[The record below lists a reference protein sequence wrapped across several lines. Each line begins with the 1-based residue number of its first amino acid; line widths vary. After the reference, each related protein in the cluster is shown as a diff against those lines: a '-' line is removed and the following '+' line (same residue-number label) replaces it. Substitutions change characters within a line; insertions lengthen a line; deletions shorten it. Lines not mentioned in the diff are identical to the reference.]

1 MVFGDIFGGGNKPGQ
16 KIGGPRQRE
25 AVTIQNEI
33 NPNAFQTGPTAL
45 GQILQGQLINRIG
58 QVGGRAGPTAQGAQ
72 IGANNQ
78 FGDLAQGLLGQA
90 QGQLTG
96 GQQAQARQSQLDI
109 ANRIAGGGTS
119 VSDAQADAARQSLR
133 QQVESQTASAR
144 GVNPAIALR
153 QAQNTLA
160 TGNQQIQQQASQAA
174 LSEELGRQQAAAG
187 LFGQARQGDLAA
199 AGQLGQL
206 GQAAAG
212 LRGQDIGLAQAQ
224 AGFDQQTNLANQQ
237 AELQFRQLEDQL
249 FTDLLNQG
257 LSFEQA
263 QQQAQLQ
270 AGIQLEQL
278 RAQQASN
285 QADLN
290 LGLIG
295 AATGTSTQRR
305 GQDIGLLG
313 GLANSGAG
321 AIATILS
328 DRRAKTDVASADGE
342 FKEFLDALSA
352 SKYNYKPEHGGEEA
366 YSVMAQDLEKSAI
379 GKTMVELR
387 PDGLKQVN
395 YAKGLG
401 AMLASQASINKRLS
415 KLEEEE

>member
-1 MVFGDIFGGGNKPGQ
+1 MVFGDIFGGGNKPGK

-25 AVTIQNEI
+25 AVTINNQI
-33 NPNAFQTGPTAL
+33 DPQAFQTGPTAI
-45 GQILQGQLINRIG
+45 GQILQGQLVNRIG
-58 QVGGRAGPTAQGAQ
+58 QVGGSSGPSAQGAQ
-72 IGANNQ
+72 INGASQ
-78 FGDLAQGLLGQA
+78 FGSLAQGLLGQA

-96 GQQAQARQSQLDI
+96 GPQSQARQAQFDI
-109 ANRIAGGGTS
+109 ANRIAGGGTAI
-119 VSDAQADAARQSLR
+119 SDAQAQDAREALRRQ
-133 QQVESQTASAR
+133 VDSQTASAR

-174 LSEELGRQQAAAG
+174 LQEELGRQQAAAG

-212 LRGQDIGLAQAQ
+212 LRGQDLGLAQAQ

-237 AELQFRQLEDQL
+237 AELQFRQLEDSL

-295 AATGTSTQRR
+295 AATGNTTARR

-313 GLANSGAG
+313 AAANSGAG
-321 AIATILS
+321 LAGVLLS
-328 DRRAKTDVASADGE
+328 DERAKENIEDAGDE
-342 FKEFLDALSA
+342 FKDFLNALSA
-352 SKYNYKPEHGGEEA
+352 SKYTYKKEHGGEKA
-366 YSVMAQDLEKSAI
+366 YSVMAQELEKTPV
-379 GKTMVELR
+379 GKTMVERR
-387 PDGLKQVN
+387 PDGLRQVN
-395 YAKGLG
+395 YGRGL
-401 AMLASQASINKRLS
+401 AVMLASQAALNERLN
-415 KLEEEE
+415 KLEGEE